1 MQLIVQLNMIASN
14 YRWQIIQVDFRFI
27 AVDEAEVKACLE

>member
-1 MQLIVQLNMIASN
+1 MQLEMIAFELSLTN
-14 YRWQIIQVDFRFI
+14 NTIWI